1 MNFKSIFEISEKKNS
16 LGNQFREKRFSFF
29 LKKFNKI
36 QKPVTILDIGGKIN
50 FWENRGIAGN
60 TNFEITLI
68 NIEKEKSQ
76 YSNIKTKMGDAT
88 DLSPFNDKSF
98 EIVHSNSVIE
108 HLYNFNNQS
117 KMASEIVRVGK
128 KHIVQTPNKYFFI
141 EPHYLLPFFNIVP
154 EIMRVGKKH
163 IVQTPNKYFFLE
175 PHYLLPFFEF
185 IPNKLKYFILT
196 KTKLSRLKKWD
207 KNFAKQYI
215 KEIRLLNLKEMKEL
229 FPNSKIYFE
238 KFLGM
243 NKSFTMYNF

>member
-1 MNFKSIFEISEKKNS
+1 LNFKSIFDISENKDS

-29 LKKFNKI
+29 LKKINKM

-50 FWENRGIAGN
+50 FWENRDLAGN
-60 TNFEITLI
+60 NEYKITI
-68 NIEKEKSQ
+68 VNIEKETSI
-76 YSNIKTKMGDAT
+76 YSNIHCEIGDAT
-88 DLSPFNDKSF
+88 NLNKFNTKSF
-98 EIVHSNSVIE
+98 NIVHSNSVIE

-117 KMASEIVRVGK
+117 KMASEIIRVGQ

-141 EPHYLLPFFNIVP
+141 EPHYLLPFF
-154 EIMRVGKKH
+154 
-163 IVQTPNKYFFLE
+163 QFF
-175 PHYLLPFFEF
+175 PD
-185 IPNKLKYFILT
+185 KLKYLILI

-215 KEIRLLNLKEMKEL
+215 KEIRLLSMKEMKVL

-243 NKSFTMYNF
+243 NKSFTMHNF

>member
-76 YSNIKTKMGDAT
+76 YSNIKTLIGDAT
-88 DLSPFNDKSF
+88 DLSQFDDESF
-98 EIVHSNSVIE
+98 DITHSNSVIE
-108 HLYNFNNQS
+108 HLYNFENQK

-141 EPHYLLPFFNIVP
+141 EPHYLLPFF
-154 EIMRVGKKH
+154 
-163 IVQTPNKYFFLE
+163 Q
-175 PHYLLPFFEF
+175 F
-185 IPNKLKYFILT
+185 IPDKLKYLILT
-196 KTKLSRLKKWD
+196 KTKLSRLKKWN
-207 KNFAKQYI
+207 KKFAKQYVD
-215 KEIRLLNLKEMKEL
+215 EIRLLNLKEMKIL
-229 FPNSKIYFE
+229 FPKSKIYFE
-238 KFLGM
+238 KFIGM
-243 NKSFTMYNF
+243 NKSFTIHNF